1 MNILNQ
7 PAVPV
12 VIDIVLWA
20 ESTIFILGIL
30 RRQIEGSEIYWLAD
44 YHVYTVILYATA
56 EEAMGIYEEVSK
68 SWVSRCMLLC

>member
-44 YHVYTVILYATA
+44 YHVYTVIL
-56 EEAMGIYEEVSK
+56 
-68 SWVSRCMLLC
+68 